1 MMRYLMLLKAAQPAT
16 PPPPELMQAIARLG
30 EEATKAG
37 ALLDFAGLAPSAAGA
52 RLELTSGDLIVSD
65 GPFAEAREVV
75 SYAVYDVRS
84 KEEAV
89 EWGTRFLDAH
99 RRHWPEWEGSTD
111 IHKLFGPE
119 DMPPSA

>member
-1 MMRYLMLLKAAQPAT
+1 MRYLMLLKAAQPAT
-16 PPPPELMQAIARLG
+16 PPPPELMEAIARLG

-37 ALLDFAGLAPSAAGA
+37 ALLDFAGLAASAAGA
-52 RLELTSGDLIVSD
+52 RLELTSGDLILSD
-65 GPFAEAREVV
+65 GPFAETREVV

-99 RRHWPEWEGSTD
+99 REHWPEWEGSTD

>member
-1 MMRYLMLLKAAQPAT
+1 MRYLMLLKAAQPTT
-16 PPPPELMQAIARLG
+16 PPPPELMEAIARLG

-65 GPFAEAREVV
+65 GPFAEAKEVV

-89 EWGTRFLDAH
+89 QWGTRFLEVH
-99 RRHWPEWEGSTD
+99 REHWPEWEGSAD
-111 IHKLFGPE
+111 ILKLFGPE
-119 DMPPSA
+119 DMAPSS

>member
-1 MMRYLMLLKAAQPAT
+1 MRYLMLLKAAQPTT
-16 PPPPELMQAIARLG
+16 PPPPELMEAIARLV

-65 GPFAEAREVV
+65 GPFAEAKEVV

-89 EWGTRFLDAH
+89 EWGTRFLEVH
-99 RRHWPEWEGSTD
+99 REHWPEWEGSAD
-111 IHKLFGPE
+111 ILKLFGPE
-119 DMPPSA
+119 DMAPSS

>member
-1 MMRYLMLLKAAQPAT
+1 MRYLMLLKADQPAT
-16 PPPPELMQAIARLG
+16 PPPPELMAAIARLG

-52 RLELTSGDLIVSD
+52 RLELSSGDLIVSD

-89 EWGTRFLDAH
+89 AWGTRFLEAH
-99 RRHWPEWEGSTD
+99 REHWPEWEGTTD
-111 IHKLFGPE
+111 LLKLFGPE
-119 DMPPSA
+119 DVPSSP

>member
-1 MMRYLMLLKAAQPAT
+1 MRYLMLLKAAQPAT
-16 PPPPELMQAIARLG
+16 SPPPELMAAIARLG

-65 GPFAEAREVV
+65 GPFAEAKEVV

-89 EWGTRFLDAH
+89 AWGTRFLDAH
-99 RRHWPEWEGSTD
+99 REHWPEWEGSAD
-111 IHKLFGPE
+111 ILKLFGPE
-119 DMPPSA
+119 DMAPSS